1 VCPIAAPTGKSN
13 KPNPNP
19 HSTPMKAVAK
29 TGDEYVSP
37 SPLSFMITL
46 NTPNPARLLGAV

>member
-1 VCPIAAPTGKSN
+1 MALIPDDIN

-19 HSTPMKAVAK
+19 YSTPNKAVAK

-46 NTPNPARLLGAV
+46 NTPNPARLRGSV